1 MKRLPLVIAVTLA
14 CAAPE
19 PQSQAWRILGPG
31 GGGSLYHPT
40 ISPHDS
46 RIALVACDMTG
57 AYLTRD
63 GGASWR
69 MFNLGEPVQA
79 FVFDPL
85 DVDVLYALTQG
96 VFRSNDGGSTWKR
109 FFPRSALVGLGDD
122 HASGDLI
129 AAGRPI
135 APVTALTIDAADS
148 RSLYLAQGSVLSY
161 TIDGGVTWR
170 KSANL
175 PRPVRQIW
183 IDSRSPK
190 GDRTLYAAGPDAWYF
205 RREGKWKTTQL
216 PGGVTDIA
224 GTSPVFYA
232 TIAGKIH
239 VSTDSGATWHDSAL
253 PGYQGEATAIA
264 AAPDHPDTAYVSY
277 SGLRAPLRP
286 TWGVAKTTDSGRHWE
301 PVYDTVHDAWLTG
314 RFGAGWAGN
323 PYGLGVAPHDANL
336 VYATDSGRVLRTSDG
351 GKSWNQTYSYPKPD
365 GSWTTGGIDVTT
377 CYGVHF
383 DPFDPRHIFISYT
396 DIGLWASDTAGAG
409 WYSATRTGVP
419 HQWENTTY
427 WMEFDPHV
435 RGRMWAVMS
444 GTHDLPRPK
453 MWRRASPDSYTG
465 GVLRSDDGGRTWHAL
480 TNGMPQT
487 AATHI
492 LRDPSGALY
501 VTGFGKGVFK
511 STDGGDHWSLEN
523 AGIEGAQPFAWRIV
537 RDSAGV
543 LYLVVARRSDD
554 GTSGNPGDGALYRST
569 DGAEHWSRVPL
580 PAGLNGPNGLAIDP
594 RDPSRLYLAAWGRST
609 REGAAGGGIYLSTN
623 RGASW
628 RRVLDRDQHIY
639 DITLDPKD
647 PRVLYAAGF
656 ESAAWRSA
664 DRGLTW
670 QQIPGFDFKW
680 AHRVIVDPQDRNQ
693 IYITTFGGSVWHGP
707 SGSSL
712 RSVEPPPHQPQL

>member
-1 MKRLPLVIAVTLA
+1 MRRLLLLVAATLA
-14 CAAPE
+14 CAAPQ
-19 PQSQAWRILGPG
+19 PRTRPGGWRILGPG
-31 GGGSLYHPT
+31 GGGSLFHPT
-40 ISPHDS
+40 ISPHDK

-63 GGASWR
+63 GGATWR
-69 MFNLGEPVQA
+69 MFNLGEPVRSFA
-79 FVFDPL
+79 FDPL
-85 DVDVLYALTQG
+85 DANVIYALTQG
-96 VFRSNDGGSTWKR
+96 VFRSNDGGATWKR
-109 FFPRSALVGLGDD
+109 LFPGAAKVGLGDD

-129 AAGRPI
+129 AAGRTI
-135 APVTALTIDAADS
+135 APVTALAVDPADS
-148 RSLYLAQGSVLSY
+148 RSLYLAQGPALSY
-161 TIDGGVTWR
+161 TADGGITWR
-170 KSANL
+170 KSADL
-175 PRPVRQIW
+175 PGPARQIW
-183 IDSRSPK
+183 IDPHSAK
-190 GDRTLYAAGPDAWYF
+190 GDRTLYVAGPDAWYL
-205 RREGKWKTTQL
+205 RREGKWRTTQL
-216 PGGVTDIA
+216 SGAITETA
-224 GTSPVFYA
+224 GTPAVFYA

-239 VSTDSGATWHDSAL
+239 ISTDGGATWHDSAL
-253 PGYQGEATAIA
+253 PGFQGGATAIA
-264 AAPDHPDTAYVSY
+264 ANQDHPEIAYVSY
-277 SGLRAPLRP
+277 SGLRAPVRP
-286 TWGVAKTTDSGRHWE
+286 TWGVAKTTDAGRHWE
-301 PVYDTVHDAWLTG
+301 PVYDTVRDAWLTD

-323 PYGLGVAPHDANL
+323 PYGLGVSPHDPNL
-336 VYATDSGRVLRTSDG
+336 VYATDSGRVLRTNDG
-351 GKSWNQTYSYPKPD
+351 GRSWNQTYSYPKPD
-365 GSWTTGGIDVTT
+365 GSWTTSGIDVTT

-409 WYSATRTGVP
+409 WYSATRNGVP
-419 HQWENTTY
+419 GQWENTTY
-427 WMEFDPHV
+427 WMEFDPAV

-453 MWRRASPDSYTG
+453 MWRRTSPDSYTG
-465 GVLRSDDGGRTWHAL
+465 GVLRSDDGGHTWRVL

-501 VTGFGKGVFK
+501 VTGFGRGVFK
-511 STDGGDHWSLEN
+511 STDAGDHWSLKN

-537 RDSAGV
+537 RDSAAA

-554 GTSGNPGDGALYRST
+554 GSFGNAGDGALYRST

-580 PAGLNGPNGLAIDP
+580 PVGVNGPNGLAIDP

-609 REGAAGGGIYLSTN
+609 RDGAVAGGIYLSTN

-639 DITLDPKD
+639 DITIDPQD

-670 QQIPGFDFKW
+670 HQIPGFDFKW

-707 SGSSL
+707 VGIQPAL
-712 RSVEPPPHQPQL
+712 R